1 MATKPGAGGGKGG
14 APAGGKQPAGGAGG
28 TPASGKPSSGSAPSS
43 RPGKGSK

>member
-14 APAGGKQPAGGAGG
+14 APGGKPAAGSSGG
-28 TPASGKPSSGSAPSS
+28 TPASGKPTSGSAPAS